1 MPKMDASQRW
11 KNLLLA
17 ALAFALMIVMPTL
30 ASYVVSYAVI
40 YGAGFVGGEPAIV
53 RVVAFMNENMNLYS
67 ALVYLVFGI
76 PVLLWVRGMRNRER
90 ARLRHAQLEQQ
101 FLESHDAYA
110 GQQLLVSTAA
120 SGRQSFEPAAAP
132 GQRSMAPSTTTEQQP
147 FMPAAASGRQSFE
160 SAAAPGRQPLSGS
173 ADSSQRPIASATDFA
188 SASFPE
194 PPRPPARYIYYGDR
208 PVAWQLASQGG
219 CAPQAQGGGA
229 AQAQAL
235 ASARAQLSRQGHSK
249 PTVYAL
255 VQGVDRRHF
264 VAAALMGYGMQIVTT
279 LIMVLVNVL
288 LPSVME
294 EYNTLVDGSGI
305 TTYGLMWVISTLVLP
320 PLVEEVGFR
329 GLGLTYLERAGV
341 PFAVANIVQALAF
354 GIFHMNLTQGIY
366 TFVLGLA
373 LGHVTHRSGSIAPA
387 MLMHLVYN
395 LMGTLGSDLI
405 YSYLPAPFLILLITN
420 VIALVYAFRLLRP
433 ERGHGAAAVQA

>member
-17 ALAFALMIVMPTL
+17 ALAFVLMIVMPTL
-30 ASYVVSYAVI
+30 ASYVVSYIVI

-76 PVLLWVRGMRNRER
+76 PVLFWVRGMRNRER

-101 FLESHDAYA
+101 FLESHDTYA
-110 GQQLLVSTAA
+110 EQLP
-120 SGRQSFEPAAAP
+120 FEPAAAS
-132 GQRSMAPSTTTEQQP
+132 GQQP
-147 FMPAAASGRQSFE
+147 FVP
-160 SAAAPGRQPLSGS
+160 AAAPGRQPFSGG
-173 ADSSQRPIASATDFA
+173 ANSSQRPTASATDSA

-219 CAPQAQGGGA
+219 CVPQAQDGGAPQAQA
-229 AQAQAL
+229 FSSVQTE
-235 ASARAQLSRQGHSK
+235 LSRRVHSM
-249 PTVYAL
+249 PTVNTRI
-255 VQGVDRRHF
+255 QGVDHRHF

-320 PLVEEVGFR
+320 PLVEEAGFR

-373 LGHVTHRSGSIAPA
+373 LGYVTHRSGSIAPA

-405 YSYLPAPFLILLITN
+405 YSYLPAPFLILLATN

-433 ERGHGAAAVQA
+433 EQGRGAAAMQA

>member
-11 KNLLLA
+11 KNLMLA
-17 ALAFALMIVMPTL
+17 ALAFVLMIVMPTL
-30 ASYVVSYAVI
+30 ASYVVSYTVI

-76 PVLLWVRGMRNRER
+76 PVLFWVRGMRNRER

-101 FLESHDAYA
+101 ILESHDAYA
-110 GQQLLVSTAA
+110 
-120 SGRQSFEPAAAP
+120 
-132 GQRSMAPSTTTEQQP
+132 EQQP
-147 FMPAAASGRQSFE
+147 FMPAAASGQQPFVP
-160 SAAAPGRQPLSGS
+160 AAAPGRQTLSGG

-219 CAPQAQGGGA
+219 RAPQAQDGGA
-229 AQAQAL
+229 PQAQAL
-235 ASARAQLSRQGHSK
+235 ASVQAELSRQGHSR
-249 PTVYAL
+249 PTVNARI
-255 VQGVDRRHF
+255 QGVDRRHF

-320 PLVEEVGFR
+320 PLVEEAGFR

-373 LGHVTHRSGSIAPA
+373 LGYVTHRSGSIAPA

-433 ERGHGAAAVQA
+433 EQGRGAAAMQA

>member
-17 ALAFALMIVMPTL
+17 ALAFVLMIVMPTL

-67 ALVYLVFGI
+67 ALIYLVFGI
-76 PVLLWVRGMRNRER
+76 PVLFWVRGMRNRER
-90 ARLRHAQLEQQ
+90 TRLRHAQLEQQ
-101 FLESHDAYA
+101 YLESHDTYA
-110 GQQLLVSTAA
+110 EQQPFV
-120 SGRQSFEPAAAP
+120 PAAAS
-132 GQRSMAPSTTTEQQP
+132 GQRSMAPSTTVGQQP
-147 FMPAAASGRQSFE
+147 FVP
-160 SAAAPGRQPLSGS
+160 AAAPGRQPLSGG

-219 CAPQAQGGGA
+219 CVPQAQDGGA
-229 AQAQAL
+229 PQAQAL
-235 ASARAQLSRQGHSK
+235 ASVQAELSRQGHSM
-249 PTVYAL
+249 PTVNARI
-255 VQGVDRRHF
+255 QGVDRRHF

-320 PLVEEVGFR
+320 PLVEEAGFR

-373 LGHVTHRSGSIAPA
+373 LGYVTHRSGSIAPA

-433 ERGHGAAAVQA
+433 EQGRGAAAMQA

>member
-76 PVLLWVRGMRNRER
+76 PVLFWVRGMRNRER

-101 FLESHDAYA
+101 ILESHDAYA
-110 GQQLLVSTAA
+110 
-120 SGRQSFEPAAAP
+120 
-132 GQRSMAPSTTTEQQP
+132 EQQP
-147 FMPAAASGRQSFE
+147 FMPAAASGQQPFVP
-160 SAAAPGRQPLSGS
+160 AAAPGRQTLSGG

-219 CAPQAQGGGA
+219 RAPQAQDGGA
-229 AQAQAL
+229 PQAQAL
-235 ASARAQLSRQGHSK
+235 ASVQAELSRQGHSR
-249 PTVYAL
+249 PTVNARI
-255 VQGVDRRHF
+255 QGVDRRHF

-320 PLVEEVGFR
+320 PLVEEAGFR

-373 LGHVTHRSGSIAPA
+373 LGYVTHRSGSIAPA

-433 ERGHGAAAVQA
+433 EQGRGAAAMQA

>member
-53 RVVAFMNENMNLYS
+53 RAVAFMNENMNLYS

-76 PVLLWVRGMRNRER
+76 PVLFWVRGMRNRER
-90 ARLRHAQLEQQ
+90 TRLRHAQLEQQ
-101 FLESHDAYA
+101 YLEIHDTYA
-110 GQQLLVSTAA
+110 EQQP
-120 SGRQSFEPAAAP
+120 FEPAAAS
-132 GQRSMAPSTTTEQQP
+132 GQQP
-147 FMPAAASGRQSFE
+147 FVP
-160 SAAAPGRQPLSGS
+160 AAAPGRQPLSGG

-219 CAPQAQGGGA
+219 CVPQAQDEGAPQAQA
-229 AQAQAL
+229 FSSVQTE
-235 ASARAQLSRQGHSK
+235 LSRRVHSR
-249 PTVYAL
+249 PTVNARI
-255 VQGVDRRHF
+255 QGVDHRHF

-320 PLVEEVGFR
+320 PLVEEAGFR

-373 LGHVTHRSGSIAPA
+373 LGYVTHRSGSIAPA

-405 YSYLPAPFLILLITN
+405 YSYLPAPFLILLVTN
-420 VIALVYAFRLLRP
+420 VIALGYAFRLLRP
-433 ERGHGAAAVQA
+433 EQGRGAAAMQA

>member
-17 ALAFALMIVMPTL
+17 ALAFVLMIVMPTL
-30 ASYVVSYAVI
+30 ASYVVSYTVI

-53 RVVAFMNENMNLYS
+53 HVVAFLNENMNLYS
-67 ALVYLVFGI
+67 ALIYLVFGI
-76 PVLLWVRGMRNRER
+76 PVLFWVRGMRNRER
-90 ARLRHAQLEQQ
+90 TRLRHAQLEQQ
-101 FLESHDAYA
+101 YLESHDTYA
-110 GQQLLVSTAA
+110 EQQPFEPAAA
-120 SGRQSFEPAAAP
+120 SGQQPFVPAAAP
-132 GQRSMAPSTTTEQQP
+132 GQ
-147 FMPAAASGRQSFE
+147 
-160 SAAAPGRQPLSGS
+160 QPLSGG
-173 ADSSQRPIASATDFA
+173 ADSSQRPIASATDSA
-188 SASFPE
+188 SASFSE

-219 CAPQAQGGGA
+219 RAPQAQDGGA
-229 AQAQAL
+229 PQAQAL
-235 ASARAQLSRQGHSK
+235 ASVQAELSRQGHSK
-249 PTVYAL
+249 PTVNARI
-255 VQGVDRRHF
+255 QGVDRRHF

-320 PLVEEVGFR
+320 PLVEEAGFR

-341 PFAVANIVQALAF
+341 PFAAANIVQALAF

-373 LGHVTHRSGSIAPA
+373 LGYVTHRSGSIAPA

-405 YSYLPAPFLILLITN
+405 YSYLPAPFLILLVTN

-433 ERGHGAAAVQA
+433 EQGRGAAAMQA

>member
-76 PVLLWVRGMRNRER
+76 PVLFWVRGMRNRER
-90 ARLRHAQLEQQ
+90 TRLRHAQLEQQ
-101 FLESHDAYA
+101 YLESHDTY
-110 GQQLLVSTAA
+110 V
-120 SGRQSFEPAAAP
+120 
-132 GQRSMAPSTTTEQQP
+132 EQQP
-147 FMPAAASGRQSFE
+147 FMPAAASGRQPFVP
-160 SAAAPGRQPLSGS
+160 AAASGQQPLSGG

-188 SASFPE
+188 SAFFPE

-219 CAPQAQGGGA
+219 CVPQAQDGGAPQAQA
-229 AQAQAL
+229 FSSVQAE
-235 ASARAQLSRQGHSK
+235 LSRQGHSK
-249 PTVYAL
+249 PTVNARI
-255 VQGVDRRHF
+255 QGVDRRHF
-264 VAAALMGYGMQIVTT
+264 VAAAFMGYGMQIVTT

-320 PLVEEVGFR
+320 PLVEEAGFR

-373 LGHVTHRSGSIAPA
+373 LGYVTHRSGSIAPA

-405 YSYLPAPFLILLITN
+405 YSYLPAPFLILLATN

-433 ERGHGAAAVQA
+433 EQGRGAAAMQA

>member
-30 ASYVVSYAVI
+30 ASYVVSYVVI

-53 RVVAFMNENMNLYS
+53 HVVAFLNENMNLYS
-67 ALVYLVFGI
+67 ALIYLVFGI
-76 PVLLWVRGMRNRER
+76 PVLFWVRGMRNRER

-110 GQQLLVSTAA
+110 EQQPFEPAAA
-120 SGRQSFEPAAAP
+120 SGQQPFVPAAAP
-132 GQRSMAPSTTTEQQP
+132 GQ
-147 FMPAAASGRQSFE
+147 
-160 SAAAPGRQPLSGS
+160 QPLSGG

-219 CAPQAQGGGA
+219 CAPQAQDGGA
-229 AQAQAL
+229 PQAQAF
-235 ASARAQLSRQGHSK
+235 SSVQTELSRQGHSK
-249 PTVYAL
+249 PTVNARI
-255 VQGVDRRHF
+255 QGVDRRHF

-320 PLVEEVGFR
+320 PLVEEAGFR

-373 LGHVTHRSGSIAPA
+373 LGFVTHRSGSIAPA

-433 ERGHGAAAVQA
+433 EQGRGAAAMQA

>member
-17 ALAFALMIVMPTL
+17 ALAFVLMIVMPTL
-30 ASYVVSYAVI
+30 ASYVVSYTVI

-67 ALVYLVFGI
+67 ALIYLVFGI
-76 PVLLWVRGMRNRER
+76 PVLFWVRGMRNRER

-110 GQQLLVSTAA
+110 EQQP
-120 SGRQSFEPAAAP
+120 FEPAAAS
-132 GQRSMAPSTTTEQQP
+132 GQQP
-147 FMPAAASGRQSFE
+147 FVP
-160 SAAAPGRQPLSGS
+160 AAAPGRQPLSGS

-188 SASFPE
+188 SASFPD
-194 PPRPPARYIYYGDR
+194 PTRPSARYIYYGDR

-219 CAPQAQGGGA
+219 RAPQAQDGGA
-229 AQAQAL
+229 PQAQAL
-235 ASARAQLSRQGHSK
+235 ASVQAELSRQGHSK
-249 PTVYAL
+249 PTVNARI
-255 VQGVDRRHF
+255 QGVDRRHF

-320 PLVEEVGFR
+320 PLVEEAGFR

-341 PFAVANIVQALAF
+341 PFAAANIVQALAF

-373 LGHVTHRSGSIAPA
+373 LGYVTHRSGSIAPA

-405 YSYLPAPFLILLITN
+405 YSYLPAPFLILLVTN
-420 VIALVYAFRLLRP
+420 VVALVYAFRLLRP
-433 ERGHGAAAVQA
+433 EQGCGAAAMQA

>member
-17 ALAFALMIVMPTL
+17 ALAFVLMIVMPTL
-30 ASYVVSYAVI
+30 ASYVVSYTVI

-76 PVLLWVRGMRNRER
+76 PVLFWVRGMRNRER
-90 ARLRHAQLEQQ
+90 TRLRHAQLEQQ
-101 FLESHDAYA
+101 YLESHDTYA
-110 GQQLLVSTAA
+110 EQQP
-120 SGRQSFEPAAAP
+120 FEPAAAS
-132 GQRSMAPSTTTEQQP
+132 GQQP
-147 FMPAAASGRQSFE
+147 FVP
-160 SAAAPGRQPLSGS
+160 AAAPGRQPLSGG

-194 PPRPPARYIYYGDR
+194 PPRPPACYIYYGDR

-219 CAPQAQGGGA
+219 CVPQAQDGGAPQAQA
-229 AQAQAL
+229 FSSVQAE
-235 ASARAQLSRQGHSK
+235 LSRQGHSK
-249 PTVYAL
+249 PTVNARI
-255 VQGVDRRHF
+255 QGVDRRHF

-320 PLVEEVGFR
+320 PLVEEAGFR

-373 LGHVTHRSGSIAPA
+373 LGYVTHRSGSIAPA

-433 ERGHGAAAVQA
+433 EQGRGAAAMQA

>member
-17 ALAFALMIVMPTL
+17 ALAFVLMIVMPTL
-30 ASYVVSYAVI
+30 ASYVVSYIVI

-67 ALVYLVFGI
+67 ALVYLVFGV
-76 PVLLWVRGMRNRER
+76 PVLFWVRGMRNRER

-110 GQQLLVSTAA
+110 
-120 SGRQSFEPAAAP
+120 
-132 GQRSMAPSTTTEQQP
+132 EQQP
-147 FMPAAASGRQSFE
+147 FVPAAASGRQPFGP
-160 SAAAPGRQPLSGS
+160 AAASGQQPLSGG

-219 CAPQAQGGGA
+219 CVPQAQDGGAPQAQA
-229 AQAQAL
+229 FSSVQTE
-235 ASARAQLSRQGHSK
+235 LSRQGHSK
-249 PTVYAL
+249 PTVNARI
-255 VQGVDRRHF
+255 QGVDRRQF
-264 VAAALMGYGMQIVTT
+264 IAAALMGYGMQIVTT

-320 PLVEEVGFR
+320 PLVEEAGFR

-373 LGHVTHRSGSIAPA
+373 LGYVAHRSGSIAPA

-405 YSYLPAPFLILLITN
+405 YSYLPVPLLILLVTN

-433 ERGHGAAAVQA
+433 EQGRGAAAMQA

>member
-76 PVLLWVRGMRNRER
+76 PVLLWARGMRNRER
-90 ARLRHAQLEQQ
+90 ARLRHVRLEQQ
-101 FLESHDAYA
+101 FLESHDAYT
-110 GQQLLVSTAA
+110 GQQPFVPTAA
-120 SGRQSFEPAAAP
+120 SGRQSFEPAAAS
-132 GQRSMAPSTTTEQQP
+132 GQ
-147 FMPAAASGRQSFE
+147 
-160 SAAAPGRQPLSGS
+160 QPLSRG

-208 PVAWQLASQGG
+208 PVAWQLASQSG
-219 CAPQAQGGGA
+219 CVPQAQGGGA
-229 AQAQAL
+229 AQVHAL
-235 ASARAQLSRQGHSK
+235 ASVQAELSQQGHSM
-249 PTVYAL
+249 PTVNARI
-255 VQGVDRRHF
+255 QGVDRRHF

-320 PLVEEVGFR
+320 PLVEEAGFR

-373 LGHVTHRSGSIAPA
+373 LGYVTHRSGSIAPA

-405 YSYLPAPFLILLITN
+405 YSYLPAPFLILLVTN
-420 VIALVYAFRLLRP
+420 VVALVYAFRLLRP
-433 ERGHGAAAVQA
+433 ERGSGAAAVQA

>member
-17 ALAFALMIVMPTL
+17 ALAFVLMIVMPTL
-30 ASYVVSYAVI
+30 SSYVVSYTVI

-67 ALVYLVFGI
+67 ALIYLVFGI
-76 PVLLWVRGMRNRER
+76 PVLFWVRGMRNRER

-110 GQQLLVSTAA
+110 
-120 SGRQSFEPAAAP
+120 
-132 GQRSMAPSTTTEQQP
+132 EQQP
-147 FMPAAASGRQSFE
+147 FVPAAASGQQPFGP
-160 SAAAPGRQPLSGS
+160 AAAPGRQPLSGG

-219 CAPQAQGGGA
+219 CVPQAQDGGA
-229 AQAQAL
+229 PQAQAL
-235 ASARAQLSRQGHSK
+235 ASVQAELSRQGHSK
-249 PTVYAL
+249 PTVNARI
-255 VQGVDRRHF
+255 QGVDRRHF

-305 TTYGLMWVISTLVLP
+305 TTYGLMWVISTLALP
-320 PLVEEVGFR
+320 PLVEEAGFR

-373 LGHVTHRSGSIAPA
+373 LGYVTHRSGSIAPA

-405 YSYLPAPFLILLITN
+405 YSYLPAPFLILLVTN
-420 VIALVYAFRLLRP
+420 VVALVYAFRLLRP
-433 ERGHGAAAVQA
+433 ERGHSAAAMQA

>member
-17 ALAFALMIVMPTL
+17 ALAFVLMIVMPTL
-30 ASYVVSYAVI
+30 ASYVVSYTVI

-76 PVLLWVRGMRNRER
+76 PVLFWVRGMRNRER

-101 FLESHDAYA
+101 YLESHDTYA
-110 GQQLLVSTAA
+110 EQQP
-120 SGRQSFEPAAAP
+120 FEPAAAS
-132 GQRSMAPSTTTEQQP
+132 GQQP
-147 FMPAAASGRQSFE
+147 FVP
-160 SAAAPGRQPLSGS
+160 AAAPGRQPLSGG

-194 PPRPPARYIYYGDR
+194 SPRPPARYIYYGDR

-219 CAPQAQGGGA
+219 RAPQAQDGGA
-229 AQAQAL
+229 PQAQAL
-235 ASARAQLSRQGHSK
+235 ASVQTELSRQGHSK
-249 PTVYAL
+249 PTVNARI
-255 VQGVDRRHF
+255 QGVDRRHF

-294 EYNTLVDGSGI
+294 EYNMLVDGSGI

-320 PLVEEVGFR
+320 PLVEEAGFR

-373 LGHVTHRSGSIAPA
+373 LGYVTHRSGSIAPA

-405 YSYLPAPFLILLITN
+405 YSYLPAPFLILLVTN

-433 ERGHGAAAVQA
+433 EQGRGAAAMQA

>member
-30 ASYVVSYAVI
+30 ASYVVSYTVI

-76 PVLLWVRGMRNRER
+76 PVLFWVRGMRNRER
-90 ARLRHAQLEQQ
+90 TRLRHAQLEQQ
-101 FLESHDAYA
+101 YLESHDTY
-110 GQQLLVSTAA
+110 V
-120 SGRQSFEPAAAP
+120 
-132 GQRSMAPSTTTEQQP
+132 EQQP
-147 FMPAAASGRQSFE
+147 FMPAAASGRQPFVP
-160 SAAAPGRQPLSGS
+160 AAASGQQPLSGG
-173 ADSSQRPIASATDFA
+173 ADSSQGPIASATDFA
-188 SASFPE
+188 SAFFPE

-219 CAPQAQGGGA
+219 CVPQAQDGGAPQAQA
-229 AQAQAL
+229 FSSVQAE
-235 ASARAQLSRQGHSK
+235 LSRQGHSK
-249 PTVYAL
+249 PTVNARI
-255 VQGVDRRHF
+255 QGVDRRHF
-264 VAAALMGYGMQIVTT
+264 VAAAFMGYGMQIVTT

-320 PLVEEVGFR
+320 PLVEEAGFR

-373 LGHVTHRSGSIAPA
+373 LGYVTHRSGSIAPA

-433 ERGHGAAAVQA
+433 EQGRGAAAMQA

>member
-11 KNLLLA
+11 KSLLLA

-76 PVLLWVRGMRNRER
+76 PVLFWVRGMRNRER
-90 ARLRHAQLEQQ
+90 TRLRHAQLEQQ
-101 FLESHDAYA
+101 YLESHDTYA
-110 GQQLLVSTAA
+110 EQQPFEPAAA
-120 SGRQSFEPAAAP
+120 SGQQPFVPAAAP
-132 GQRSMAPSTTTEQQP
+132 GQ
-147 FMPAAASGRQSFE
+147 
-160 SAAAPGRQPLSGS
+160 QPLSGG

-219 CAPQAQGGGA
+219 CVPQAQA
-229 AQAQAL
+229 FSSVQTE
-235 ASARAQLSRQGHSK
+235 LSRRVHSR
-249 PTVYAL
+249 PTVNARI
-255 VQGVDRRHF
+255 QGVDHRHF

-320 PLVEEVGFR
+320 PLVEEAGFR

-373 LGHVTHRSGSIAPA
+373 LGYVAHRSGSIAPA

-433 ERGHGAAAVQA
+433 EQGRGAAAMQA

>member
-17 ALAFALMIVMPTL
+17 ALAFVLMIVMPTL

-53 RVVAFMNENMNLYS
+53 HVVAFLNENMNLYS
-67 ALVYLVFGI
+67 ALIYLVFGI
-76 PVLLWVRGMRNRER
+76 PVLFWVRGMRNRER

-101 FLESHDAYA
+101 YLESHDTYA
-110 GQQLLVSTAA
+110 
-120 SGRQSFEPAAAP
+120 
-132 GQRSMAPSTTTEQQP
+132 EQQP
-147 FMPAAASGRQSFE
+147 FVPAAASGRQPFGP
-160 SAAAPGRQPLSGS
+160 AAAPGRQPLSGG

-219 CAPQAQGGGA
+219 CVPQAQDGGAPQAQA
-229 AQAQAL
+229 FSSVQTE
-235 ASARAQLSRQGHSK
+235 LSRRVHSK
-249 PTVYAL
+249 PTVNARI
-255 VQGVDRRHF
+255 QGVDRRHF

-320 PLVEEVGFR
+320 PLVEEEGFR

-373 LGHVTHRSGSIAPA
+373 LGYVTHRSGSIAPA

-405 YSYLPAPFLILLITN
+405 YSYLPAPFLILLISN

-433 ERGHGAAAVQA
+433 EQGRGAAAMQA

>member
-17 ALAFALMIVMPTL
+17 ALAFVLMIVMPTL
-30 ASYVVSYAVI
+30 ASYVVSYTVI

-76 PVLLWVRGMRNRER
+76 PVLFWVRGMRNRER
-90 ARLRHAQLEQQ
+90 TRLRHAQLEQQ
-101 FLESHDAYA
+101 YLESHDTYA
-110 GQQLLVSTAA
+110 
-120 SGRQSFEPAAAP
+120 
-132 GQRSMAPSTTTEQQP
+132 EQQP

-160 SAAAPGRQPLSGS
+160 PAAASGRQPLSGS

-194 PPRPPARYIYYGDR
+194 PPRPPARYIYYGDH

-219 CAPQAQGGGA
+219 CAPQAQAGGA

-235 ASARAQLSRQGHSK
+235 ASVQTELSRRVHSM
-249 PTVYAL
+249 PTVNARI
-255 VQGVDRRHF
+255 QGVDRRHF

-320 PLVEEVGFR
+320 PLVEEAGFR

-373 LGHVTHRSGSIAPA
+373 LGYVTHRSGSIAPA

-405 YSYLPAPFLILLITN
+405 YSYLPAPFLILLVTN
-420 VIALVYAFRLLRP
+420 VVALVYAFRLLRP
-433 ERGHGAAAVQA
+433 ERGRGAAAVQA

>member
-76 PVLLWVRGMRNRER
+76 PVLFWVRGMRNRER

-110 GQQLLVSTAA
+110 EQQPFEPAAA
-120 SGRQSFEPAAAP
+120 SGQQPFVPAAAP
-132 GQRSMAPSTTTEQQP
+132 GQ
-147 FMPAAASGRQSFE
+147 
-160 SAAAPGRQPLSGS
+160 QPLSGG

-194 PPRPPARYIYYGDR
+194 LPRPSARYIYYGDR

-219 CAPQAQGGGA
+219 RAPQAQDGGA
-229 AQAQAL
+229 PQAQAFSSVQ
-235 ASARAQLSRQGHSK
+235 AELSRQGHSK
-249 PTVYAL
+249 PTVNARI
-255 VQGVDRRHF
+255 QGVDRRHF

-294 EYNTLVDGSGI
+294 EYNTLVDDSGI

-320 PLVEEVGFR
+320 PLVEEAGFR

-373 LGHVTHRSGSIAPA
+373 LGYVTHRSGSIAPA

-433 ERGHGAAAVQA
+433 EQGRGAAAMQA

>member
-1 MPKMDASQRW
+1 
-11 KNLLLA
+11 
-17 ALAFALMIVMPTL
+17 
-30 ASYVVSYAVI
+30 
-40 YGAGFVGGEPAIV
+40 
-53 RVVAFMNENMNLYS
+53 MNENMNLYS
-67 ALVYLVFGI
+67 ALIYLVFGI
-76 PVLLWVRGMRNRER
+76 PVLFWVRGMRNRER

-110 GQQLLVSTAA
+110 
-120 SGRQSFEPAAAP
+120 
-132 GQRSMAPSTTTEQQP
+132 EQQP
-147 FMPAAASGRQSFE
+147 FVPAAASGQQPFVP
-160 SAAAPGRQPLSGS
+160 AAAPGRQPLSGG
-173 ADSSQRPIASATDFA
+173 ADSSQRPIASGTDFA

-219 CAPQAQGGGA
+219 CVPQAQDGGAPQAQA
-229 AQAQAL
+229 FSSVQTE
-235 ASARAQLSRQGHSK
+235 LSRRVHSR
-249 PTVYAL
+249 PTVNARI
-255 VQGVDRRHF
+255 QGVDRRHF

-320 PLVEEVGFR
+320 PLVEEAGFR
-329 GLGLTYLERAGV
+329 GLGLTNLERAGV
-341 PFAVANIVQALAF
+341 PFVVANIVQALAF

-373 LGHVTHRSGSIAPA
+373 RGYVTHRSGSIAPA

-433 ERGHGAAAVQA
+433 ERGRSAAAMQA

>member
-40 YGAGFVGGEPAIV
+40 YGAGFVGGEPAVV

-132 GQRSMAPSTTTEQQP
+132 G
-147 FMPAAASGRQSFE
+147 
-160 SAAAPGRQPLSGS
+160 RQPLSGS
-173 ADSSQRPIASATDFA
+173 ADSSQRPIASAADFA

-194 PPRPPARYIYYGDR
+194 PPRPPARCIYYGDR
-208 PVAWQLASQGG
+208 PVAWQLASQD
-219 CAPQAQGGGA
+219 GGA

-235 ASARAQLSRQGHSK
+235 ASARAELSRQGHSR
-249 PTVYAL
+249 PTVNARI
-255 VQGVDRRHF
+255 QGVDRRHF

>member
-76 PVLLWVRGMRNRER
+76 PVLFWVRGMRNRER
-90 ARLRHAQLEQQ
+90 TRLRHAQLEQQ
-101 FLESHDAYA
+101 YLESHDTY
-110 GQQLLVSTAA
+110 V
-120 SGRQSFEPAAAP
+120 
-132 GQRSMAPSTTTEQQP
+132 EQQP
-147 FMPAAASGRQSFE
+147 FMPAAASGRQPFE
-160 SAAAPGRQPLSGS
+160 PAAASGRQPFVPAAASGQQPLSGG
-173 ADSSQRPIASATDFA
+173 ADSSQRPIASATVFA
-188 SASFPE
+188 SAFFPE

-219 CAPQAQGGGA
+219 CVPQAQDGCVP
-229 AQAQAL
+229 QAQAFSSVQ
-235 ASARAQLSRQGHSK
+235 AELSRQGHSK
-249 PTVYAL
+249 PTVNARI
-255 VQGVDRRHF
+255 QGVDRRHF
-264 VAAALMGYGMQIVTT
+264 VAAAFMGYGMQIVTT

-320 PLVEEVGFR
+320 PLVEEAGFR

-373 LGHVTHRSGSIAPA
+373 LGYVTHRSGSIAPA

-433 ERGHGAAAVQA
+433 EQGRGAAAMQA

>member
-30 ASYVVSYAVI
+30 ASYVVSYAII
-40 YGAGFVGGEPAIV
+40 YGAGFVGGEPAIE

-76 PVLLWVRGMRNRER
+76 PVLFWVRGMRNRER
-90 ARLRHAQLEQQ
+90 TRLRHAQLEQQ
-101 FLESHDAYA
+101 YLESHDTYA
-110 GQQLLVSTAA
+110 EQQPFEPAAA
-120 SGRQSFEPAAAP
+120 SGQQPFVPAAAP
-132 GQRSMAPSTTTEQQP
+132 GQ
-147 FMPAAASGRQSFE
+147 
-160 SAAAPGRQPLSGS
+160 QPLSGG
-173 ADSSQRPIASATDFA
+173 ADSSQRPIASATDFT

-219 CAPQAQGGGA
+219 CVPQAQDGGAPQAQA
-229 AQAQAL
+229 FSSVQTE
-235 ASARAQLSRQGHSK
+235 LSRRVHSR
-249 PTVYAL
+249 PTVNAWI
-255 VQGVDRRHF
+255 QGVDHRHF
-264 VAAALMGYGMQIVTT
+264 VAAVLMGYGMQIVTT

-320 PLVEEVGFR
+320 PLVEEAGFR

-373 LGHVTHRSGSIAPA
+373 LGYVTHRSGSIAPA

-405 YSYLPAPFLILLITN
+405 YSYLPAPFLILPVTN

-433 ERGHGAAAVQA
+433 EQGRGAAAMQA

>member
-17 ALAFALMIVMPTL
+17 ALAFVLMIVMPTL

-53 RVVAFMNENMNLYS
+53 HVVAFLNENMNLYS
-67 ALVYLVFGI
+67 ALIYLVFGI
-76 PVLLWVRGMRNRER
+76 PVLFWVRGMRNRER
-90 ARLRHAQLEQQ
+90 TRLRHAQLEQQ
-101 FLESHDAYA
+101 YLESHDTYA
-110 GQQLLVSTAA
+110 EQQP
-120 SGRQSFEPAAAP
+120 FEPAAAS
-132 GQRSMAPSTTTEQQP
+132 GQQP
-147 FMPAAASGRQSFE
+147 FVP
-160 SAAAPGRQPLSGS
+160 AAAPGRQPLSGG
-173 ADSSQRPIASATDFA
+173 ADSSQRPIASATDSA

-219 CAPQAQGGGA
+219 CVPQAQDGGVP
-229 AQAQAL
+229 QAQAF
-235 ASARAQLSRQGHSK
+235 SSVQTELSRRVHSK
-249 PTVYAL
+249 PTVNARI
-255 VQGVDRRHF
+255 QGVDHRHF

-320 PLVEEVGFR
+320 PLVEEAGFR

-373 LGHVTHRSGSIAPA
+373 LGYVTHRSGSIAPA

-433 ERGHGAAAVQA
+433 EQGRGAAAMQA

>member
-76 PVLLWVRGMRNRER
+76 PVLFWVRGMRNRER
-90 ARLRHAQLEQQ
+90 TRLRHAQLEQQ
-101 FLESHDAYA
+101 YLESHDTYA
-110 GQQLLVSTAA
+110 EQQP
-120 SGRQSFEPAAAP
+120 FEPAAAS
-132 GQRSMAPSTTTEQQP
+132 GQQP
-147 FMPAAASGRQSFE
+147 FVP
-160 SAAAPGRQPLSGS
+160 AAAPGRQPLSGG
-173 ADSSQRPIASATDFA
+173 ADSSQRPIASATDFT

-219 CAPQAQGGGA
+219 CVPQAQDGGAPQAQA
-229 AQAQAL
+229 FSSVQTE
-235 ASARAQLSRQGHSK
+235 LSRRVHSR
-249 PTVYAL
+249 PTVNARI
-255 VQGVDRRHF
+255 QGVDHRHF

-320 PLVEEVGFR
+320 PLVEEAGFR

-373 LGHVTHRSGSIAPA
+373 LGYVTHRSGSIAPA

-433 ERGHGAAAVQA
+433 EQGRGAAATQA

>member
-67 ALVYLVFGI
+67 AFVYLVFGI
-76 PVLLWVRGMRNRER
+76 PVLFWVRGMRNRER

-101 FLESHDAYA
+101 FLESHDTYA
-110 GQQLLVSTAA
+110 EQQPFEPAAA
-120 SGRQSFEPAAAP
+120 SGQQPFVPAAAP
-132 GQRSMAPSTTTEQQP
+132 GQ
-147 FMPAAASGRQSFE
+147 
-160 SAAAPGRQPLSGS
+160 QPLSGG

-219 CAPQAQGGGA
+219 RAPQAQDGGA
-229 AQAQAL
+229 RQAQAL
-235 ASARAQLSRQGHSK
+235 ASVQAELSRQGHSR
-249 PTVYAL
+249 PTVNARI
-255 VQGVDRRHF
+255 QGVDRRHF

-320 PLVEEVGFR
+320 PLVEEAGFR

-341 PFAVANIVQALAF
+341 PFAAANIVQALAF
-354 GIFHMNLTQGIY
+354 GTFHMNLTQGIY

-373 LGHVTHRSGSIAPA
+373 LGYVAHRSGSIAPA

-405 YSYLPAPFLILLITN
+405 YSYLPAPFLILLVTN
-420 VIALVYAFRLLRP
+420 VVALVYAFRLLRP
-433 ERGHGAAAVQA
+433 EQGRGAAAMQA

>member
-17 ALAFALMIVMPTL
+17 ALAFALMIVMPAL
-30 ASYVVSYAVI
+30 ASYVVSYAII

-53 RVVAFMNENMNLYS
+53 RVVAFMNENVNLYS
-67 ALVYLVFGI
+67 ALIYLVFGI
-76 PVLLWVRGMRNRER
+76 PVLFWVRGMRNRER
-90 ARLRHAQLEQQ
+90 TRLRHAQLEQQ
-101 FLESHDAYA
+101 YLESHDTYA
-110 GQQLLVSTAA
+110 EQQP
-120 SGRQSFEPAAAP
+120 FEPAAAS
-132 GQRSMAPSTTTEQQP
+132 GQQP
-147 FMPAAASGRQSFE
+147 FVP
-160 SAAAPGRQPLSGS
+160 AAAPGRQPLSGG

-219 CAPQAQGGGA
+219 RAC
-229 AQAQAL
+229 QAQAF
-235 ASARAQLSRQGHSK
+235 SSVQTELSRRVHSR
-249 PTVYAL
+249 PTVNARI
-255 VQGVDRRHF
+255 QGVDRRHF

-305 TTYGLMWVISTLVLP
+305 TTYGLMWVISTLALP
-320 PLVEEVGFR
+320 PLVEEAGFR

-373 LGHVTHRSGSIAPA
+373 LGYVTHRSGSIAPA

-405 YSYLPAPFLILLITN
+405 YSYLPAPFLILLITD

-433 ERGHGAAAVQA
+433 EQGRGAAAMQA

>member
-30 ASYVVSYAVI
+30 VSYVVSYAII

-67 ALVYLVFGI
+67 ALIYLVFGI
-76 PVLLWVRGMRNRER
+76 PVLFWVRGMRSRER
-90 ARLRHAQLEQQ
+90 TRLRHAQLEQQ
-101 FLESHDAYA
+101 YLESHDAYA
-110 GQQLLVSTAA
+110 GQQ
-120 SGRQSFEPAAAP
+120 
-132 GQRSMAPSTTTEQQP
+132 P
-147 FMPAAASGRQSFE
+147 FVPAAASGRQPFGP
-160 SAAAPGRQPLSGS
+160 AAAPGRQPLSGG

-219 CAPQAQGGGA
+219 CAYQTQGGGA
-229 AQAQAL
+229 PQAQAY
-235 ASARAQLSRQGHSK
+235 ASVQTELSRRVHSR
-249 PTVYAL
+249 PTVNARI
-255 VQGVDRRHF
+255 QGVDRRHF

-320 PLVEEVGFR
+320 PLVEEAGFR

-373 LGHVTHRSGSIAPA
+373 LGYVTHRSGSIAPA

-420 VIALVYAFRLLRP
+420 VVALVYAFRLLRP
-433 ERGHGAAAVQA
+433 EQGCGAAAMQA

>member
-11 KNLLLA
+11 KSLLLA

-30 ASYVVSYAVI
+30 ASYVVSYAII
-40 YGAGFVGGEPAIV
+40 YGAGFVGGEPAIA

-76 PVLLWVRGMRNRER
+76 PVLFWVRGMRNRER

-110 GQQLLVSTAA
+110 EQQP
-120 SGRQSFEPAAAP
+120 FEPAAAS
-132 GQRSMAPSTTTEQQP
+132 GQQP
-147 FMPAAASGRQSFE
+147 FVP
-160 SAAAPGRQPLSGS
+160 AAAPGRQPLSGG

-194 PPRPPARYIYYGDR
+194 PPRPLARYIYYGDR

-219 CAPQAQGGGA
+219 CVPQAQDGGAPQAQA
-229 AQAQAL
+229 FSSVQAE
-235 ASARAQLSRQGHSK
+235 LSRRVHSM
-249 PTVYAL
+249 PTVNARI
-255 VQGVDRRHF
+255 QGVDRRHF

-320 PLVEEVGFR
+320 PLVEEAGFR

-373 LGHVTHRSGSIAPA
+373 LGYVTHRSGSIAPA

-405 YSYLPAPFLILLITN
+405 YSYLPAPFLILLVTN
-420 VIALVYAFRLLRP
+420 VVALVYAFRLLRP
-433 ERGHGAAAVQA
+433 EQGRGAAAMQA

>member
-53 RVVAFMNENMNLYS
+53 RVVALMNENMNLYS

-76 PVLLWVRGMRNRER
+76 PVLFWVRGMRNRER
-90 ARLRHAQLEQQ
+90 TRLRHAQLEQQ
-101 FLESHDAYA
+101 YLESHDAYA
-110 GQQLLVSTAA
+110 
-120 SGRQSFEPAAAP
+120 
-132 GQRSMAPSTTTEQQP
+132 EQQP
-147 FMPAAASGRQSFE
+147 FVPAAASGRQPFGP
-160 SAAAPGRQPLSGS
+160 AAASGQQPLSGG

-219 CAPQAQGGGA
+219 CVPQAQDGGAPQAQA
-229 AQAQAL
+229 FSSVQTE
-235 ASARAQLSRQGHSK
+235 LSRRVHSR
-249 PTVYAL
+249 PTVNAWI
-255 VQGVDRRHF
+255 QGVDHRHF
-264 VAAALMGYGMQIVTT
+264 VAAVLMGYGMQIVTT

-320 PLVEEVGFR
+320 PLVEEAGFR

-341 PFAVANIVQALAF
+341 PFAAANIVQALAF

-373 LGHVTHRSGSIAPA
+373 LGYVTNRSGSIAPA

-405 YSYLPAPFLILLITN
+405 YSYLPAPFLVLLVTN

-433 ERGHGAAAVQA
+433 EQGRGAAAMQA

>member
-76 PVLLWVRGMRNRER
+76 PVLFWVRGMRNRER
-90 ARLRHAQLEQQ
+90 TRLRHAQLEQQ
-101 FLESHDAYA
+101 YLESHDTYA
-110 GQQLLVSTAA
+110 EQQP
-120 SGRQSFEPAAAP
+120 FEPAAAS
-132 GQRSMAPSTTTEQQP
+132 GQQP
-147 FMPAAASGRQSFE
+147 FVP
-160 SAAAPGRQPLSGS
+160 AAAPGRQPLSGG

-194 PPRPPARYIYYGDR
+194 PPRPSARYIYYGDR

-219 CAPQAQGGGA
+219 RAPQAQDGGEP
-229 AQAQAL
+229 QAQAL
-235 ASARAQLSRQGHSK
+235 ASVQAELSRRVHSR
-249 PTVYAL
+249 PTVNARI
-255 VQGVDRRHF
+255 QGVDHRHF

-320 PLVEEVGFR
+320 PLVEEAGFR

-373 LGHVTHRSGSIAPA
+373 LGYVTHRSGSIAPA

-433 ERGHGAAAVQA
+433 ERNR

>member
-76 PVLLWVRGMRNRER
+76 PVLFWVRGMRNRER

-101 FLESHDAYA
+101 YLESHDTYA
-110 GQQLLVSTAA
+110 
-120 SGRQSFEPAAAP
+120 
-132 GQRSMAPSTTTEQQP
+132 EQQP
-147 FMPAAASGRQSFE
+147 FVPAAASGRQPFGP
-160 SAAAPGRQPLSGS
+160 AAAPGRQPLSGS
-173 ADSSQRPIASATDFA
+173 ADSSQRPIASATDSA
-188 SASFPE
+188 SASFPD
-194 PPRPPARYIYYGDR
+194 PTRPPARYIYYGDR

-219 CAPQAQGGGA
+219 CVPQAQDGGAPQAQA
-229 AQAQAL
+229 FSSVQTE
-235 ASARAQLSRQGHSK
+235 LSRQVHSK
-249 PTVYAL
+249 PTVNARI
-255 VQGVDRRHF
+255 QGVDRRHF

-279 LIMVLVNVL
+279 LIMVLVNAL

-320 PLVEEVGFR
+320 PLVEEAGFR

-341 PFAVANIVQALAF
+341 PFAAANIVQALAF

-373 LGHVTHRSGSIAPA
+373 LGYVTHRSGSIAPA
-387 MLMHLVYN
+387 ILMHLVYN

-405 YSYLPAPFLILLITN
+405 YSYLPAPFLILLVTN
-420 VIALVYAFRLLRP
+420 VTALVYAFRQLRP
-433 ERGHGAAAVQA
+433 KQGRGAAAMQA

>member
-30 ASYVVSYAVI
+30 ASHVVSYAVI

-90 ARLRHAQLEQQ
+90 ARLRHAQPEQQ
-101 FLESHDAYA
+101 FLESHDACA
-110 GQQLLVSTAA
+110 GQQSFVPAAASGQRSMAPSTAAGQQSFIPAAA

-132 GQRSMAPSTTTEQQP
+132 E
-147 FMPAAASGRQSFE
+147 
-160 SAAAPGRQPLSGS
+160 RQPLSVS

-219 CAPQAQGGGA
+219 RVPQAQGGRAPQAQGGGA
-229 AQAQAL
+229 PQAQAL
-235 ASARAQLSRQGHSK
+235 ASVQTGLSRQGHSK
-249 PTVYAL
+249 LTVNARI
-255 VQGVDRRHF
+255 QGVDRRHF

-320 PLVEEVGFR
+320 PLVEEAGFR

-373 LGHVTHRSGSIAPA
+373 LGYVTHRSGSIAPA
-387 MLMHLVYN
+387 MLMHLFYN

-405 YSYLPAPFLILLITN
+405 YSYLPAPFLILLVTN
-420 VIALVYAFRLLRP
+420 VVALVYAFRLLRP
-433 ERGHGAAAVQA
+433 ERGRGAAAMQA

>member
-1 MPKMDASQRW
+1 MPMMDASQRW
-11 KNLLLA
+11 KSLLLA

-30 ASYVVSYAVI
+30 ASYVVSYAII
-40 YGAGFVGGEPAIV
+40 YGAGFVGGEPAIA

-76 PVLLWVRGMRNRER
+76 PVLFWVRGMRNRER

-110 GQQLLVSTAA
+110 EQQP
-120 SGRQSFEPAAAP
+120 FEPAAAS
-132 GQRSMAPSTTTEQQP
+132 GQQP
-147 FMPAAASGRQSFE
+147 FGP
-160 SAAAPGRQPLSGS
+160 AAAPGRQPLSGS
-173 ADSSQRPIASATDFA
+173 ADSSQRPIASATDSA
-188 SASFPE
+188 SASFPD
-194 PPRPPARYIYYGDR
+194 PTRSPARYIYYGDR

-219 CAPQAQGGGA
+219 CAYQTQGGGA
-229 AQAQAL
+229 PQAQAY
-235 ASARAQLSRQGHSK
+235 ASVQTELSRRVHSR
-249 PTVYAL
+249 PTVNARI
-255 VQGVDRRHF
+255 QGVDRRHF

-279 LIMVLVNVL
+279 LIMVLVNAL

-320 PLVEEVGFR
+320 PLVEEAGFR

-373 LGHVTHRSGSIAPA
+373 LGYVTHRSGSIAPA

-405 YSYLPAPFLILLITN
+405 YSYLPAPFLILLVTN
-420 VIALVYAFRLLRP
+420 VIALVYAFHLLRP
-433 ERGHGAAAVQA
+433 KQGRGAAAMQA

>member
-53 RVVAFMNENMNLYS
+53 HVVAFLNENMNLYS
-67 ALVYLVFGI
+67 ALIYLVFGI
-76 PVLLWVRGMRNRER
+76 PVLFWVRGMRNRER

-101 FLESHDAYA
+101 YLESHDTYA
-110 GQQLLVSTAA
+110 
-120 SGRQSFEPAAAP
+120 
-132 GQRSMAPSTTTEQQP
+132 EQQP
-147 FMPAAASGRQSFE
+147 FVPAAASGRQPFGP
-160 SAAAPGRQPLSGS
+160 AAAPGRQPLSGG

-188 SASFPE
+188 SAFFPE

-208 PVAWQLASQGG
+208 PVTWQLASQGG
-219 CAPQAQGGGA
+219 CVPQAQDGGAPQAQA
-229 AQAQAL
+229 FSSVQAE
-235 ASARAQLSRQGHSK
+235 LSRQGHSK
-249 PTVYAL
+249 PTVNARI
-255 VQGVDRRHF
+255 QGVDRRHF
-264 VAAALMGYGMQIVTT
+264 VAAAFMGYGMQIVTT

-320 PLVEEVGFR
+320 PLVEEAGFR

-373 LGHVTHRSGSIAPA
+373 LGYVTHRSGSIAPA

-433 ERGHGAAAVQA
+433 EQGRGAAAMQA

>member
-17 ALAFALMIVMPTL
+17 ALAFVLMIVMPTL

-110 GQQLLVSTAA
+110 EQQSFVPAAA

-132 GQRSMAPSTTTEQQP
+132 G
-147 FMPAAASGRQSFE
+147 
-160 SAAAPGRQPLSGS
+160 RQPLSRG
-173 ADSSQRPIASATDFA
+173 AGPSQRPVASATDFA
-188 SASFPE
+188 PASFPE

-208 PVAWQLASQGG
+208 PAAWQLASQSGQ
-219 CAPQAQGGGA
+219 APRAQGGGA
-229 AQAQAL
+229 PQVHAL
-235 ASARAQLSRQGHSK
+235 ASVQAELSQQGHSR
-249 PTVYAL
+249 PTVNARI
-255 VQGVDRRHF
+255 QGVDRRHF

-320 PLVEEVGFR
+320 PLVEEAGFR
-329 GLGLTYLERAGV
+329 GLGLTYLDRAGV
-341 PFAVANIVQALAF
+341 AFAVANIVQALAF

-366 TFVLGLA
+366 TFVLGIA
-373 LGHVTHRSGSIAPA
+373 LGYVTHRSGSIAPA

-405 YSYLPAPFLILLITN
+405 YSYLPAPFLVLLVTN

-433 ERGHGAAAVQA
+433 ERGRGAAAMQA

>member
-30 ASYVVSYAVI
+30 ASYVVSYIVI

-76 PVLLWVRGMRNRER
+76 PVLFWVQGMRNRER

-110 GQQLLVSTAA
+110 
-120 SGRQSFEPAAAP
+120 
-132 GQRSMAPSTTTEQQP
+132 EQQP
-147 FMPAAASGRQSFE
+147 FEPAAASGRQPFGP
-160 SAAAPGRQPLSGS
+160 AAASGQQPLSGG
-173 ADSSQRPIASATDFA
+173 ADSSQRPIASATDSA

-194 PPRPPARYIYYGDR
+194 LPRPSARYIYYGDR

-219 CAPQAQGGGA
+219 CVPQAQDGGAPQAQA
-229 AQAQAL
+229 FSSVQTE
-235 ASARAQLSRQGHSK
+235 LSRRVHSR
-249 PTVYAL
+249 PTVNARI
-255 VQGVDRRHF
+255 QGVDRRHF

-305 TTYGLMWVISTLVLP
+305 TTYGLMWVISTLALP
-320 PLVEEVGFR
+320 PLVEEAGFR

-341 PFAVANIVQALAF
+341 PFAAANIVQALAF

-373 LGHVTHRSGSIAPA
+373 LGYVTHRSGSIAPA

-405 YSYLPAPFLILLITN
+405 YSYLPAPFLILLVTN

-433 ERGHGAAAVQA
+433 EQGRGAAAMQA

>member
-17 ALAFALMIVMPTL
+17 ALAFVLMIVMPTL

-53 RVVAFMNENMNLYS
+53 HVVAFLNENMNLYS
-67 ALVYLVFGI
+67 ALIYLVFGI
-76 PVLLWVRGMRNRER
+76 PVLFWVRGMRNRER
-90 ARLRHAQLEQQ
+90 TRLRHAQLEQQ
-101 FLESHDAYA
+101 YLESHDTYA
-110 GQQLLVSTAA
+110 EQQPFEPAAA
-120 SGRQSFEPAAAP
+120 SGQQPFVPAAAP
-132 GQRSMAPSTTTEQQP
+132 GQ
-147 FMPAAASGRQSFE
+147 
-160 SAAAPGRQPLSGS
+160 QPLSGG
-173 ADSSQRPIASATDFA
+173 ADSSQRPIASATDSA
-188 SASFPE
+188 SASFSE

-219 CAPQAQGGGA
+219 RAPQAQDGGA
-229 AQAQAL
+229 PQAQAL
-235 ASARAQLSRQGHSK
+235 ASVQAELSRQGHSK
-249 PTVYAL
+249 PTVNARI
-255 VQGVDRRHF
+255 QGVDRRHF

-305 TTYGLMWVISTLVLP
+305 TTYGLIWVISTLVLP
-320 PLVEEVGFR
+320 PLVEEAGFR

-373 LGHVTHRSGSIAPA
+373 LGYVTHRSGSIAPA

-433 ERGHGAAAVQA
+433 EQGRGAAAMQA